1 MWAEHPL
8 CNFSVSFFVF
18 NPVWCLGACGLL
30 LAQRPHEG
38 EQGEGIV
45 MGTALPLCSPDR
57 PGDTAMAVPWVQ
69 TPGKVKVT
77 PTGHSL
83 WGRSAPSSL
92 FSKGLVGGGG
102 GISKGSFVCLCWMLC
117 CVVCVLFF
125 FFKNFSICPAALSL
139 LSKLAYC
146 GGSTCALP
154 WPALGGQTGFS
165 HLMSRLPP
173 SLPKRFC
180 TSLKA

>member
-125 FFKNFSICPAALSL
+125 FFSRTFPSALRHSVCFLNWHIAVAALVH
-139 LSKLAYC
+139 C
-146 GGSTCALP
+146 HGQR
-154 WPALGGQTGFS
+154 LGARRAF
-165 HLMSRLPP
+165 PI
-173 SLPKRFC
+173 
-180 TSLKA
+180 

>member
-18 NPVWCLGACGLL
+18 IPVWCLGACGLL

-45 MGTALPLCSPDR
+45 MGTALPLCSLD
-57 PGDTAMAVPWVQ
+57 GCAVGADTWQGEGNANRAFALGPFCSFQ
-69 TPGKVKVT
+69 PLLQGA
-77 PTGHSL
+77 G
-83 WGRSAPSSL
+83 GRWRWHFEGELRL
-92 FSKGLVGGGG
+92 FVLDALLC
-102 GISKGSFVCLCWMLC
+102 CLCAF
-117 CVVCVLFF
+117 FF